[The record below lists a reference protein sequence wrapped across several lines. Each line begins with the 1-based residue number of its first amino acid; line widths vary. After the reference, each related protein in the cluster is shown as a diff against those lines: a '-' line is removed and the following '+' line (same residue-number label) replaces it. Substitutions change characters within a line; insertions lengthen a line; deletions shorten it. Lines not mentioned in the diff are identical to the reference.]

1 MQIVYGAVL
10 RDAIEREKAG
20 EGYEYSKED
29 RKILDEVF
37 KEINEAVGGNYHYL
51 AEIDLLH
58 IKGAGPIALKYIE
71 KFSSEGVRAFLLPH
85 IWSEVG
91 KSSADIIYKLYLH
104 FKKSEAYISK
114 PNEPSPAFIYVRYDN
129 AFMKLKPKK
138 LKNELLDLIRN
149 PRDAFYLPFTTRMLA
164 SWKMEQMEDLLI
176 SYLDSDNISNKNLGI
191 CTDDKYYPSAEVIK
205 RELKFTAITCLK
217 YYPSVKNIELIKQYS
232 EDADKDIRACAK
244 KTLKAFSKVSIS

>member
-1 MQIVYGAVL
+1 MQIVYSAVL
-10 RDAIEREKAG
+10 RDAIEREKVG
-20 EGYEYSKED
+20 NGYEYSKED
-29 RKILDEVF
+29 RNILDEMF

-51 AEIDLLH
+51 AEIDLLY
-58 IKGAGPIALKYIE
+58 IKGAGSIALKYIE

-85 IWSEVG
+85 IWHEVG
-91 KSSADIIYKLYLH
+91 KSSADIIYDLYLH
-104 FKKSEAYISK
+104 FKESKSYISK
-114 PNEPSPAFIYVRYDN
+114 PNEPSSAFIYVRYDN

-138 LKNELLDLIRN
+138 LKNELLELVRN

-176 SYLDSDNISNKNLGI
+176 SYLDSDNISNEVLGI
-191 CTDDKYYPSAEVIK
+191 SSDDKYYPSAEVIK
-205 RELKFTAITCLK
+205 RELKFTAITGLK

-244 KTLKAFSKVSIS
+244 KTLKAYSKVMEI